1 MIESEHPVMKNPKN
15 VSRVSNLRPL
25 NQREYRGSTLPKTP
39 TGIQG
44 LDEITLG
51 GLPKGRPTLICGS
64 AGCGKTLMSIEFLVR
79 GATQFNEPGV
89 FMAFEETEEDLRKNV
104 ASLGYD
110 LKELSDRKKLV
121 VDYVYIE
128 RSEIEET
135 GEYDLEGLFV
145 RLGYAIDSIGAKR
158 VVLDTIES
166 IFAGLP
172 NPSILRAELRRLFRW
187 LKDKGVTAIVT
198 GERGDGTLTRQ
209 GLEEYVSDCVILLD
223 HRVREQ
229 ISTRRLQIIKYRGS
243 THGTNEYPFLID
255 EHGISV
261 LPITSIALEHQA
273 SSERISSGIK
283 RLDAMLGGKGYYRGT
298 SVLVSGMAG
307 TGKSSLAAHFV
318 DAACRR
324 GERCAYF
331 ATEESPDL
339 IVRNMRSIGIDLG
352 SWVKKGLLSFDATRP
367 TFHGLEMHLLRM
379 HKLVR
384 ETNSRVVVVDPITSY
399 ISLGDTLEVKSML
412 SRLIDFFKAHQITA
426 FFTSLTEGGSALE
439 QSEVG
444 ISSLMDTWILLRH
457 IESNGER
464 NRGIWV
470 LKSRGM
476 PHSNQI
482 REFVFT
488 EHGIELVDVYLGAEG
503 VLTGTARAA
512 QEAKE
517 TAAALLRR
525 QDLERKER
533 ALEHRKKAL
542 EAKIAAL
549 RAEFETEKA
558 EMEKDLIEQ
567 KHHEGVLE
575 QDRAAMAKSRKADAS
590 SNNRPNGQKGE

>member
-1 MIESEHPVMKNPKN
+1 MRATNNGKNRG
-15 VSRVSNLRPL
+15 VSLS
-25 NQREYRGSTLPKTP
+25 KTP
-39 TGIQG
+39 TGIRG
-44 LDEITLG
+44 LDEITFG

-64 AGCGKTLMSIEFLVR
+64 AGCGKTLLSIEFLVH
-79 GATQFNEPGV
+79 GITQFNEPGV

-121 VDYVYIE
+121 IDYVRIE

-223 HRVREQ
+223 HRTREQ

-261 LPITSIALEHQA
+261 LPITSIALEHKA
-273 SSERISSGIK
+273 SSERISSGVE
-283 RLDAMLGGKGYYRGT
+283 RLDTMLGGKGYYRGT
-298 SVLVSGMAG
+298 SVLVSGTAG
-307 TGKSSLAAHFV
+307 TGKSSLAAHFI

-324 GERCAYF
+324 GEPCVYF

-352 SWVKKGLLSFDATRP
+352 PWVKKGLLRFDATRP

-384 ETNSRVVVVDPITSY
+384 ETNARVVVVDPITSY

-412 SRLIDFFKAHQITA
+412 NRLIDFFKGHQVTA
-426 FFTSLTEGGSALE
+426 FFTSLTEGGNALE

-476 PHSNQI
+476 AHSNQI

-488 EHGIELVDVYLGAEG
+488 DHGIELVDVYLGSAG
-503 VLTGTARAA
+503 VLTGTARVA
-512 QEAKE
+512 QEAQEKAE
-517 TAAALLRR
+517 ALLRQ
-525 QDLERKER
+525 QDLERKQR
-533 ALEHRKKAL
+533 ALEHKKKAL

-549 RAEFETEKA
+549 RAEFETEK
-558 EMEKDLIEQ
+558 EELVKGIIEQ
-567 KHHEGVLE
+567 KQHEGVLE
-575 QDRAAMAKSRKADAS
+575 QDRAAMAKRRKADAS
-590 SNNRPNGQKGE
+590 SNNRPNGQRGE

>member
-1 MIESEHPVMKNPKN
+1 
-15 VSRVSNLRPL
+15 
-25 NQREYRGSTLPKTP
+25 
-39 TGIQG
+39 
-44 LDEITLG
+44 
-51 GLPKGRPTLICGS
+51 LICGS
-64 AGCGKTLMSIEFLVR
+64 AGCGKTLLSVEFLVHGSMR
-79 GATQFNEPGV
+79 FNEPGV
-89 FMAFEETEEDLRKNV
+89 FMAFEENEEDLRANV

-110 LKELSDRKKLV
+110 LKDLVDRNKLV
-121 VDYVYIE
+121 IDHVHIE

-158 VVLDTIES
+158 VVLDTVES

-223 HRVREQ
+223 HRSHEQ
-229 ISTRRLQIIKYRGS
+229 ISTRRLQVIKYRGS
-243 THGTNEYPFLID
+243 MHGTNEYPFLID
-255 EHGISV
+255 EQGISV
-261 LPITSIALEHQA
+261 LPITSVGLTHK
-273 SSERISSGIK
+273 SSLERISSGVM
-283 RLDAMLGGKGYYRGT
+283 RLDTMLGGKGYFRGT
-298 SVLVSGMAG
+298 SVLLSGTAG

-318 DAACRR
+318 EAACKK
-324 GERCAYF
+324 GEQCAYF

-339 IVRNMRSIGIDLG
+339 ILRNMRSIGIELAP
-352 SWVKKGLLSFDATRP
+352 WVKQGLLRFDATRP

-379 HKLVR
+379 HKLVT
-384 ETNSRVVVVDPITSY
+384 EIKAKIVVVDPITSY
-399 ISLGDTLEVKSML
+399 LSLGGTLEVKSML
-412 SRLIDFFKAHQITA
+412 TRLIDFFKAHQITA
-426 FFTSLTEGGSALE
+426 LFTSLTEGGNALE
-439 QSEVG
+439 QSEIG

-476 PHSNQI
+476 AHSNQI
-482 REFVFT
+482 REFILT
-488 EHGIELVDVYLGAEG
+488 DRGIELVDVYLGAAG

-517 TAAALLRR
+517 KAEAVRR
-525 QDLERKER
+525 QQEIERKQRNLERR
-533 ALEHRKKAL
+533 NKAL
-542 EAKIAAL
+542 EARIVAL
-549 RAEFETEKA
+549 RTQFESDKEELEK
-558 EMEKDLIEQ
+558 EIWEQ
-567 KHHEGVLE
+567 RRLEGVLDVE
-575 QDRAAMAKSRKADAS
+575 AEMATRRTADAL
-590 SNNRPNGQKGE
+590 SNNNPKKNHKGSKHARGKFN